1 VHQCLT
7 TPHPPTPL
15 NRWKCLFFVEKKKR
29 RCKMEAGKDKLYCG
43 EHGFMEK
50 GSRRIVCP
58 LDPKHTVCEDKLH
71 THMLKCNA
79 KEKPK
84 PVSVCV
90 CVCFDS
96 VMNVVCSSGLL
107 RGEHQRWSSCR
118 RRGAATGKQTNK
130 LTGNNGNNNMFC

>member
-1 VHQCLT
+1 
-7 TPHPPTPL
+7 
-15 NRWKCLFFVEKKKR
+15 
-29 RCKMEAGKDKLYCG
+29 MEAGKDKLYCG

-84 PVSVCV
+84 PVYYVENINAGLFLTLFMFILLISMLLLLFILLLFTGLCLDVDEHVLSHSVLHQELKNPKNGDSAHKHLRQQV
-90 CVCFDS
+90 SSQWAHS
-96 VMNVVCSSGLL
+96 VM
-107 RGEHQRWSSCR
+107 W
-118 RRGAATGKQTNK
+118 
-130 LTGNNGNNNMFC
+130 